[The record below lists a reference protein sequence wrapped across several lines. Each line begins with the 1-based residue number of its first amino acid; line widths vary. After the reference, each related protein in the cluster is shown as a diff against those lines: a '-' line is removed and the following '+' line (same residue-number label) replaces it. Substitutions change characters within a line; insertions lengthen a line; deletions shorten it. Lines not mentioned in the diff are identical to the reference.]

1 MIKDSLAGESHAER
15 MMAALNVM
23 KDAFCYYDSDDRL
36 VLYNEAMLDLYRGLA
51 DVIRPGVSYEEL
63 HDIGVARG
71 LWEIRRRRSGRMAC
85 PDAQPAPQPDAM
97 AGHRQDQRG
106 PLDHASRD
114 AHRRWRGH
122 RHLHRRH
129 RSQGAAGRGR
139 PRQRDREA
147 ARFRPGA
154 CARFAEDG
162 GRAAR
167 RFAQRAGHQ
176 QGVLRHLEDRT
187 RRRARGQSVPCAD
200 GRQSPQRHLR
210 RGRGPMGRLCRVA
223 ACRDKAGDVAPRE
236 FARRRRLHDD
246 LLGHRAFR
254 RKAAGLLL

>member
-1 MIKDSLAGESHAER
+1 
-15 MMAALNVM
+15 MAALNVM

-36 VLYNEAMLDLYRGLA
+36 VLYNEATLDLYRGLA

-63 HDIGVARG
+63 HDTGVARG
-71 LWEIRRRRSGRMAC
+71 LWEIGGADPAEWRAQMLSRRRSQTQWQVTVKTSEGRWIM
-85 PDAQPAPQPDAM
+85 
-97 AGHRQDQRG
+97 HREMRTEDG
-106 PLDHASRD
+106 GVD
-114 AHRRWRGH
+114 
-122 RHLHRRH
+122 RHLDRRH

-139 PRQRDREA
+139 PRQRDRKA

-167 RFAQRAGHQ
+167 RLAQRAGHQ

-187 RRRARGQSVPCAD
+187 RRRARGQSVPGAD

-210 RGRGPMGRLCRVA
+210 RGRGPMGRLRRVA
-223 ACRDKAGDVAPRE
+223 ACRDQG
-236 FARRRRLHDD
+236 RRRRATRV
-246 LLGHRAFR
+246 RAR
-254 RKAAGLLL
+254 ATAAR